1 MSKSGNTV
9 LGLLAG
15 TAIGALFG
23 ILYAPDKGSKTRQR
37 LSEEAL
43 AARDKMNSEA
53 HDLKEKVSSSAHDL
67 KEKVNSSLNTKK
79 GTLDEQIESIVT
91 DASHKADD
99 VISSLE
105 KKLAKLKDQ
114 NKKYQKS

>member
-15 TAIGALFG
+15 TAIGALVG
-23 ILYAPDKGSKTRQR
+23 ILFAPDQGSKTRQR
-37 LSEEAL
+37 LADEAL
-43 AARDKMNSEA
+43 AARDKMNHEA
-53 HDLKEKVSSSAHDL
+53 HDLKERVSSSAQDL
-67 KEKVNSSLNTKK
+67 KDKVNSSMNK
-79 GTLDEQIESIVT
+79 GSLDEQIESIVT

-105 KKLAKLKDQ
+105 KKLANLKDK